1 MENKLNFEA
10 IDTYVKAYSS
20 KLLNK
25 LYDNQETISGDDI
38 LKVPVQQVGLLILN
52 TIYQSWAFESKKLKS
67 PFFDYKS
74 EAVQASMQKLMNVLS
89 KNIVVGKAELA
100 PLLSKAVED
109 TLLLLLSP
117 YTYYKT
123 LLEKEESNIESLEGL
138 IKFITINKG
147 LLGSIIEELHKSGYL
162 IDDPNALLDKVF
174 TSLEDIPQN
183 NDKEIQKFGEIHPF
197 NSTEFYIDLVE
208 ERIEKPTELEEGE
221 DDDEPGSELE
231 KTLNDSFVGSS
242 YETVADTLK
251 SSHKSGTLK
260 SMLSINQKFMFINDL
275 FNDSQDDFNKVM
287 DFLESCETKDSAIS
301 FINNNYLKHNIW
313 NANAP
318 QVKEFLALLDKK
330 FIA

>member
-1 MENKLNFEA
+1 LRTNSLNPIG
-10 IDTYVKAYSS
+10 IDLRYWVFK
-20 KLLNK
+20 
-25 LYDNQETISGDDI
+25 TILDI
-38 LKVPVQQVGLLILN
+38 
-52 TIYQSWAFESKKLKS
+52 KS
-67 PFFDYKS
+67 LT
-74 EAVQASMQKLMNVLS
+74 QASRWSVQTHTDQ
-89 KNIVVGKAELA
+89 
-100 PLLSKAVED
+100 P
-109 TLLLLLSP
+109 
-117 YTYYKT
+117 
-123 LLEKEESNIESLEGL
+123 
-138 IKFITINKG
+138 
-147 LLGSIIEELHKSGYL
+147 
-162 IDDPNALLDKVF
+162 
-174 TSLEDIPQN
+174 
-183 NDKEIQKFGEIHPF
+183 GEIHPF

-208 ERIEKPTELEEGE
+208 EKIEKPTLLEDEDE
-221 DDDEPGSELE
+221 DDESGSELE